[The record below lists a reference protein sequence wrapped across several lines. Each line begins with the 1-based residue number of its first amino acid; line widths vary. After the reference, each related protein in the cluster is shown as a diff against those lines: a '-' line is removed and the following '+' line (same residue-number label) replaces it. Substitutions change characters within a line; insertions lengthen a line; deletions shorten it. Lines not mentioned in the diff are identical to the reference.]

1 MRPILFLGLTLTIG
15 PLGCSPLPEA
25 TAQND
30 GELSTDALSTDDP
43 TAKDDVIP
51 PPPPTYEAVTLPAAT
66 IHVVTIPD
74 PVAYPV
80 RVGVT
85 KELTPV
91 DAMAAQMCDGAGCVA
106 VLNAGFFDPNNG
118 LTTSPVVVNGE
129 LLADPTENERL
140 IGNPDLAPYMDQ
152 ILNRSEFRRY
162 DCDGT
167 PRYAITRHQD
177 PLPTGCTL
185 QDSVGAG
192 PQLLPSDT
200 SVAEAF
206 VDPSVSPVRDALGS
220 QSPNARSAL
229 GITADGS
236 ILLVMVAQVPGVSP
250 SGLSLPQVADFLAE
264 RGAVQALNLDGGSS
278 ATLIYNGT
286 THYGRLNADG
296 EWVQRPVK
304 SILWV
309 AAP

>member
-1 MRPILFLGLTLTIG
+1 MRPILFLGLTLTIES
-15 PLGCSPLPEA
+15 LGCSPLPEA

-167 PRYAITRHQD
+167 PAT
-177 PLPTGCTL
+177 
-185 QDSVGAG
+185 
-192 PQLLPSDT
+192 PSPAT
-200 SVAEAF
+200 KTPCPRAA
-206 VDPSVSPVRDALGS
+206 PCKT
-220 QSPNARSAL
+220 RSA
-229 GITADGS
+229 
-236 ILLVMVAQVPGVSP
+236 
-250 SGLSLPQVADFLAE
+250 
-264 RGAVQALNLDGGSS
+264 QAPNCCPAIPRWPKPL
-278 ATLIYNGT
+278 
-286 THYGRLNADG
+286 
-296 EWVQRPVK
+296 
-304 SILWV
+304 
-309 AAP
+309 